1 MVIIDKG
8 FLEDVRG
15 RCEKEGARKD
25 REAEDIAFFRVF
37 NTSVGVAQGNITP
50 LHKHSSGDKGLGQVA
65 GSPLFK

>member
-50 LHKHSSGDKGLGQVA
+50 LPCSGDKGLEQVA
-65 GSPLFK
+65 RSPLFK